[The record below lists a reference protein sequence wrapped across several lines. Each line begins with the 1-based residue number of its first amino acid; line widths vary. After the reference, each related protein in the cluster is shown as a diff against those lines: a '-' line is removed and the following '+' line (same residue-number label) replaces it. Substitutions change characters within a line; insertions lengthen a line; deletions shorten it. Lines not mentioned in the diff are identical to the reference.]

1 MTTDTLSTMDGQLL
15 IDAIA
20 PAMLQIVSVPPVQ
33 VKDTERVIAWSR
45 RSTEKTPVPATERYR
60 GTVVPTKMLELP
72 EAACSSMV
80 ATIVS

>member
-33 VKDTERVIAWSR
+33 VKDTERVIA
-45 RSTEKTPVPATERYR
+45 
-60 GTVVPTKMLELP
+60 
-72 EAACSSMV
+72 
-80 ATIVS
+80 